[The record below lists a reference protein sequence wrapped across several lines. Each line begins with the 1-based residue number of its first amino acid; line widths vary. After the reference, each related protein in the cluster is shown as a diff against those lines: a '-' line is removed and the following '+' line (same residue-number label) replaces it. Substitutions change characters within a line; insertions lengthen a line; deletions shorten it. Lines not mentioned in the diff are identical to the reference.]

1 MKNEVP
7 TGQTGHHP
15 AGASAS
21 SSPPAKVAVIGC
33 GYWGKNLVRVFDQL
47 GALAGVCDLDEAN
60 GQQAVRG
67 CKGPVRLFSDLKA
80 LLSED
85 DIPAVV
91 VATPAATHYQV
102 ARQALE
108 SGKDVLVEKPLALT
122 MDEGRQLVEL
132 AESLGRVLMVGHILL
147 YHPAVNALMKLIQ
160 DGKLGRILYCYSHR
174 LNMGMIRTEEN
185 ILWSFAPHDIS
196 LMLYLLNEEPNDAQ
210 AEGASYLT
218 PGVYDVTLSRLRF
231 PSGVTGHIFVSWL
244 HPFKEQRFVVV
255 GSEQMAVFDDQ
266 AQDKLTL
273 YPHRVD
279 WSHRKPKAVKSEP
292 VRVAIEPDEPLRK
305 ECEHFLECVR
315 TRRKPLSDGHEG
327 LRVLKVL
334 ESCQHSLQGSSLA
347 GHNWGTSK
355 RADARNVFVHDTAV
369 VDMPC
374 QIGEGTKIWHFSH
387 IMSGAVIGKECSLG
401 QNVFVGKRA
410 RIGDRVRIQNNVSVY
425 DDVQLEDDVFC
436 GPSCVFT
443 NVLNPRSHVSRK
455 DEYRATIVERGA
467 TIGANATIVCGH
479 RIGAYAFVA
488 AGAVVTKDVPPF
500 ALVAGVPA
508 RQIGWMSKA
517 GERLEFDSHGLARCP
532 RTGQWYQ
539 LLPGGKQVIELDGAP
554 TKVDIP

>member
-1 MKNEVP
+1 MKNEL
-7 TGQTGHHP
+7 
-15 AGASAS
+15 AGAQTNQQPILDSAQGR
-21 SSPPAKVAVIGC
+21 PLPKVAVIGC
-33 GYWGKNLVRVFDQL
+33 GYWGKNFVRVFDQL
-47 GALAGVCDLDEAN
+47 GALAGVCDLDESH
-60 GQQAVRG
+60 GRLVLSR
-67 CKGPVRLFSDLKA
+67 CKEQVPFYSDVKA
-80 LLSED
+80 LLAQE

-91 VATPAATHYQV
+91 IATPAATHYEI

-122 MDEGRQLVEL
+122 IREGQQLVEL
-132 AESLGRVLMVGHILL
+132 ADSLGRILMVGHILL
-147 YHPAVNALMKLIQ
+147 YHPAVTALLKLIQ

-196 LMLYLLNEEPNDAQ
+196 LMLYLLNEQPNDAQ

-273 YPHRVD
+273 YRHRVD
-279 WSHRKPKAVKSEP
+279 WSHRRPKAVKSEP
-292 VRVAIEPDEPLRK
+292 VSVPIPAEEPLQI
-305 ECEHFLECVR
+305 ECEHFLECVC
-315 TRRKPLSDGHEG
+315 TRRKPRSDGYEG

-334 ESCQHSLQGSSLA
+334 ESCQQSLQSSTLPCHQTGMSRRDGMGA
-347 GHNWGTSK
+347 
-355 RADARNVFVHDTAV
+355 VFVHDTAV

-387 IMSGAVIGKECSLG
+387 VMSGAVIGKQCSLG

-410 RIGDRVRIQNNVSVY
+410 RIGNNVRVQNNVSIY

-455 DEYRATIVERGA
+455 DEYRPTIVERGA

-532 RTGQWYQ
+532 RTGQWY
-539 LLPGGKQVIELDGAP
+539 
-554 TKVDIP
+554 